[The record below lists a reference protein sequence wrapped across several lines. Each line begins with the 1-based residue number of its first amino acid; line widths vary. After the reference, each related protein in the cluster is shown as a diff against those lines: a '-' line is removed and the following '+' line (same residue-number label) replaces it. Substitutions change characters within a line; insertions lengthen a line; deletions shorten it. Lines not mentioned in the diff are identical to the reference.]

1 MEDDVPVNWYDQ
13 VVAVEEA
20 LQDQAH
26 GSQTQMPGE
35 MNSQLPDPHTG
46 SEGDSG
52 QTETEDAP
60 REQTVVSPAARMQK
74 AIDEANAWDTNEE
87 TDL

>member
-26 GSQTQMPGE
+26 GSQTQMPGK

-60 REQTVVSPAARMQK
+60 REQTAVIQVARTQK
-74 AIDEANAWDTNEE
+74 ALDEANAWDTDEGE
-87 TDL
+87 DL